1 MLNNFLQEL
10 KQDIEKDIE
19 LNIDMSKLA
28 QSLYPYLKQLQK
40 NDIEIIMEKHKQQL
54 YNQIRNR

>member
-1 MLNNFLQEL
+1 MLDNFLNEL

-28 QSLYPYLKQLQK
+28 QSLYPYIKELQNK
-40 NDIEIIMEKHKQQL
+40 DIENIMAKHKEDL
-54 YNQIRNR
+54 YKRIRR

>member
-1 MLNNFLQEL
+1 MWNNFLQEL